1 MIIRNLRNANT
12 ALIFIFLI
20 IAGLYVGASILIP
33 ITFAIFFATLILP
46 VCNYFMQKTGLGRIL
61 SSFLSTLILM
71 VGVGLVFFL
80 LIQQLGIFMNDLVDR
95 KEEIQDYLNFIQ
107 EEVMESTGFTL
118 EQQEAMF
125 RDRLSQILQ
134 VTQKFIS
141 GLLTDVLGI
150 VLKFLLILIYVFL
163 FLINRDKIKKFIMEY
178 VDNDQKEEAEL
189 ILNGTKKVAHKYLWG
204 RIQVMLILGLMYIIT
219 FTAYGLEHTAL
230 LVIFGVIITIIPY
243 IGPFISGLVPILF
256 MIVFGGS
263 TFEVVSF
270 AIIIVII
277 QLIES
282 YVLEP
287 LIIGAEVKQ
296 SPLFIILAIVLGG
309 ALWGSAGLILFVPI
323 FGILKIIFDHTTEL
337 KPLGYLIGYERDGSD
352 AKSGKGFF
360 AQIKEKFKNS

>member
-1 MIIRNLRNANT
+1 MVIRKLRKTNT

-46 VCNYFMQKTGLGRIL
+46 VSNFFEGRMGLGRIL

-71 VGVGLVFFL
+71 VGVGVVFFFL
-80 LIQQLGIFMNDLVDR
+80 FQQLGLFMNDLVDR
-95 KEEIQDYLNFIQ
+95 KSEIQEYLVLIRS
-107 EEVMESTGFTL
+107 EIMESTGFTL
-118 EQQEAMF
+118 EQQEEMF
-125 RDRLSQILQ
+125 RDRLAQILQ
-134 VTQKFIS
+134 FTQKFVS
-141 GLLTDVLGI
+141 GILTDVLGM

-163 FLINRDKIKKFIMEY
+163 FLINRDKFEKFIMSY
-178 VDNDQKEEAEL
+178 VDNDQKEEADL
-189 ILNGTKKVAHKYLWG
+189 ILKDTKKVAHKYLWG
-204 RIQVMLILGLMYIIT
+204 RIQVMLILGLMYVIT

-243 IGPFISGLVPILF
+243 IGPFISGILPVLF

-263 TFEVVSF
+263 TVEVVSF
-270 AIIIVII
+270 AIIILII

-296 SPLFIILAIVLGG
+296 SPLFIIFAIILGG
-309 ALWGSAGLILFVPI
+309 AIWGAAGLILFVPI
-323 FGILKIIFDHTTEL
+323 FGILKILFDHTKEL
-337 KPLGYLIGYERDGSD
+337 KPLGYLIGYERDGSESK
-352 AKSGKGFF
+352 AGESIFT
-360 AQIKEKFKNS
+360 QIKKKFQK